1 MKSHRKRKAAAQG
14 DPNPHLEFCVLCGSH
29 CEPAECRHVDAAV
42 AQRAIRVRC
51 APTAFH
57 YGAVMAM
64 SQGDRR
70 AMCLSCV
77 NWRRQPRGAAG
88 IRREKLRAYTPLDR
102 SAATFFPHRLPYA
115 SLVTR

>member
-1 MKSHRKRKAAAQG
+1 MRIHKKRRRQSASDHQQR
-14 DPNPHLEFCVLCGSH
+14 PHPHLEFCVLCGCH
-29 CEPAECRHVDAAV
+29 CAPTECRHVDAAV

-64 SQGDRR
+64 SPEDRR

-102 SAATFFPHRLPYA
+102 LAICCLPI
-115 SLVTR
+115 